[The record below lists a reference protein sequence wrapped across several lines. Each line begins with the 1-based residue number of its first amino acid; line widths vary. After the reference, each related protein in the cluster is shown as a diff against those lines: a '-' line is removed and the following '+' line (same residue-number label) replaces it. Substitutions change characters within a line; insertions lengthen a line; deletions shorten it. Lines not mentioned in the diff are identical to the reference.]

1 MLLLL
6 VILTLVSSVDP
17 YDYDDDKG
25 YNALHFGATMNDY
38 VSFSFDISPFRNSFS
53 ACSWIKRIY
62 TSSSEPT
69 VVHYYSSSGHDLLIE
84 ANGHDTHVVGDNGM
98 GDLRSKFTTPTGK
111 WFSLCLTWS
120 SSARKSNLYL
130 DGELVGT
137 DQTPSGKSLTTGSQL
152 WFGRTSS
159 SYYSNN
165 PRFVFGGELYQ
176 YNMFVEVLSTAT
188 IRKIVDG
195 GLCFDL
201 DELSETRVLRWED
214 ILKKSRSGSVTDTD
228 TGCKQI
234 RETRAS
240 LNETE
245 TELRMIKEQFETLT
259 GQFET
264 LTGQLNRTEDKLEAE
279 TGLLNASQAELYT
292 LRDHLESATAE
303 QNSTEKQLQT
313 VRREFNR
320 SEDLLETCSSQL
332 NKTEDKLETASV
344 QLNFTQEQLE
354 TVRGEL
360 TSTQTQLDGARKFE
374 NITRWDVLYTTP
386 YYNKIFTDDLFEQL
400 TASWDILREYTSK
413 LFVIN
418 VIRLKKVF

>member
-6 VILTLVSSVDP
+6 VILTLVYSVDP
-17 YDYDDDKG
+17 YGADIG
-25 YNALHFGATMNDY
+25 YNALHFGATINDY
-38 VSFSFDISPFRNSFS
+38 VSFSYDMSPFRNSFS
-53 ACSWIKRIY
+53 TCLWIKRIY
-62 TSSSEPT
+62 TSSSHPT
-69 VVHYYSSSGHDLLIE
+69 VVHYYSSSGNDLAIK
-84 ANGHDTHVVGDNGM
+84 ANGNHIYVVGDYGM

-120 SSARKSNLYL
+120 SSARTSKLYL
-130 DGELVGT
+130 DGKLVGT
-137 DQTPSGKSLTTGSQL
+137 DQTPSGKSLTTGGQL
-152 WFGRTSS
+152 WFGRHAVSS
-159 SYYSNN
+159 SLNN
-165 PRFVFGGELYQ
+165 VFGGELYQ
-176 YNMFVEVLSTAT
+176 YNMFVEVLSAAT

-214 ILKKSRSGSVTDTD
+214 ILKKSRSGSV
-228 TGCKQI
+228 
-234 RETRAS
+234 REFIACLWKKKFSESQAS

-264 LTGQLNRTEDKLEAE
+264 LTGQLSRTEDKLETE

-292 LRDHLESATAE
+292 LRGHLESATAE
-303 QNSTEKQLQT
+303 QNSTEKQLET
-313 VRREFNR
+313 LRGEFNR
-320 SEDLLETCSSQL
+320 SKDLLETCSSQL

-344 QLNFTQEQLE
+344 QLNSTQEQLE

-360 TSTQTQLDGARKFE
+360 TSTQTQLDGTRMFE

-386 YYNKIFTDDLFEQL
+386 YYNKIFSDDLFEQL
-400 TASWDILREYTSK
+400 TESWDILREYTSN
-413 LFVIN
+413 LLMF
-418 VIRLKKVF
+418 LD